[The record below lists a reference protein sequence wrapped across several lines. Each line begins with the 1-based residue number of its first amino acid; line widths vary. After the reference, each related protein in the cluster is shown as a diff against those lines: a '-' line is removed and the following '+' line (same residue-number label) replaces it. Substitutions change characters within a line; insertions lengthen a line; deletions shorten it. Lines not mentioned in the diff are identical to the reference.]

1 MDMDVDGVAPPPPTL
16 GSLEELRF
24 DNLQLR
30 ALPLDTERNQ
40 RTTQRQ
46 VAGACFS
53 LAHPTPIDRP
63 WLVAVAPE
71 VLALLGVR
79 TKEAARPD
87 FADFF
92 SGNRVLPGAEPAAHC
107 YCGFQF
113 GHFSG
118 QLGDGATMYLGEVLN
133 SRGERWELQFKGAGK
148 TPYSRTADGRKVLRS
163 SLREFLCSEA
173 NHALGVPTT
182 RAAACVSSE
191 TRIVRDIFYDGN
203 PSHERATVVTRV
215 APSFLRF
222 GSFEITR
229 AEDPITGRAGPSAG
243 QHELLERL
251 LDHSAALLCPEHVPP
266 GGGGGGDGNG
276 AAAIAALSPLARKS
290 RWAAAYRQMVVRN
303 ARLAAHWQ
311 CVGFCHGVLNT
322 DNMSILGLTIDYG
335 PFGFLETYDGDFAC
349 NGSDEGGRY
358 TYAQQPKIC
367 EWNCATLAASLAPVL
382 PRAATDGALAEFWP
396 TYRREHLRLMRAKLG
411 LCHPP
416 PAALAAATAAATDAS
431 ASSSSSSLLPPEAKA
446 AAPMSAEDE
455 ADDALVERLRATMQ
469 ATGADFTHTFRM
481 LSQHVP
487 ALCAAAAAAA
497 AAAAPPAAPDAL
509 VGALLERCASQQEVA
524 AAMRKRASGMG
535 SRIPPPQLQQLLMLA
550 QVDPEKLAMF
560 GNPAAVI
567 AELQQEW
574 AKVEKA
580 AELRKAA
587 DAAERAPP
595 AEKRRRD
602 EAAWRGWLGEY
613 AERLIRD
620 VAAAA
625 AVAGGASVE
634 EEAEA
639 RRGSMLRANPRVVL
653 RNWIAQ
659 EAIEAA
665 ENQDVAAVER
675 VMHALLRPYDDA
687 DDHYAGKAPDWAA
700 GICVT

>member
-1 MDMDVDGVAPPPPTL
+1 MDMDVDGAAPPPPTL
-16 GSLEELRF
+16 GALEELRF

-30 ALPLDTERNQ
+30 ALPLDAERDR

-53 LAHPTPIDRP
+53 LAQPTPIDRP
-63 WLVAVAPE
+63 WVVAVAPE

-79 TKEAARPD
+79 ADEAARSD

-92 SGNRVLPGAEPAAHC
+92 CGNRVLPGAEPAAHC

-113 GHFSG
+113 GNFSG

-251 LDHSAALLCPEHVPP
+251 LDHSAALLCPDEVPP
-266 GGGGGGDGNG
+266 GGGGGG

-303 ARLAAHWQ
+303 SRLAAHWQ

-358 TYAQQPKIC
+358 AYAQQPKIC

-396 TYRREHLRLMRAKLG
+396 TYRQEHLRLMRGKLG
-411 LCHPP
+411 LHHPP
-416 PAALAAATAAATDAS
+416 PSATVAVAAATAAEAAAA
-431 ASSSSSSLLPPEAKA
+431 ASSAA
-446 AAPMSAEDE
+446 AAPFSADDD
-455 ADDALVERLRATMQ
+455 ADDALVEKLRETMQ

-481 LSQHVP
+481 LSHHAP
-487 ALCAAAAAAA
+487 ALCAAASGG
-497 AAAAPPAAPDAL
+497 AAPDAL
-509 VGALLERCASQQEVA
+509 VGAVLERCASQAEVA
-524 AAMRKRASGMG
+524 TAMRKRAAGMG
-535 SRIPPPQLQQLLMLA
+535 SRIPPPQLQQLLMVA

-574 AKVEKA
+574 AKVEKG

-613 AERLIRD
+613 AERLRRD
-620 VAAAA
+620 IAGAAAA
-625 AVAGGASVE
+625 GGGAASAE
-634 EEAEA
+634 AEEAEA
-639 RRGSMLRANPRVVL
+639 RRRAMLRANPRVVL

-665 ENQDVAAVER
+665 ENQDVAGVQR
-675 VMHALLRPYDDA
+675 VLHALLRPYDDA
-687 DDHYAGKAPDWAA
+687 DDHYAGRAPDWAA
-700 GICVT
+700 GLCVT